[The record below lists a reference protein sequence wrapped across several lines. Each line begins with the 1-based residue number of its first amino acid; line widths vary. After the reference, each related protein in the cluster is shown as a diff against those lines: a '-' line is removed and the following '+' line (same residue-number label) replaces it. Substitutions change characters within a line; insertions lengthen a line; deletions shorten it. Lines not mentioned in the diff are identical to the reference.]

1 MHTSARVQCLDA
13 CPTSGLSCDRER
25 SAPVCTMWPPRL
37 ANLCDRGES
46 GGRVVLPGMPAV
58 VGHAAGDNK
67 CFLRITLDSDYA
79 ITCGT
84 FFNHPRQDP
93 LYTAVTPSTTPTK
106 RIRPYF
112 ELRQDTGNHLET
124 LRAESRPREA
134 CSACTLYSPGD
145 WILYERRIDE
155 AKLHVR
161 HLCVRATI
169 PSSSKLASAALTLEG
184 CHLEQEH

>member
-13 CPTSGLSCDRER
+13 CPTSGRSCDRER
-25 SAPVCTMWPPRL
+25 SAHVCTMCPPRL

-93 LYTAVTPSTTPTK
+93 PYTAVTPSTTPTK

-169 PSSSKLASAALTLEG
+169 PSSSMLASAALTL
-184 CHLEQEH
+184 